1 MKLTR
6 QNMIGPWAGLPI
18 AWNDDDTFNE
28 KAYRQNV
35 ERCCAAGM
43 PGVYTGG
50 TTGEFYA
57 LDFDEFKQVTKA
69 TIRECKQAGTPVMIG
84 CTSTFTLGVIRRAR
98 YAREQGADAIQVALP
113 FWMEV
118 PDREVV
124 PFYKAISDAVP
135 GLPISIYETLRAKKA
150 ISVAQHRAIH
160 KEVPAVIMVKSNENT
175 IGRTPGGCVELSKLY
190 NVFVGEEAIARLG
203 PHGAVGCCSSL
214 VYQNPRIILHMFD
227 LLARKQ
233 WTELKGWTD
242 KIHKLIFKG
251 LKPCFDAGCADSA
264 IDHLLGLSA
273 GFLKT
278 SLRSRGPYPSCTPRM
293 LKQFRQWLKQNLP
306 EFLEL

>member
-6 QNMIGPWAGLPI
+6 QNMTGPWAGLPI
-18 AWNDDDTFNE
+18 AWKDDDTFDE
-28 KAYRQNV
+28 KTYRGDV
-35 ERCCAAGM
+35 ARCCAAGV

-57 LDFDEFKQVTKA
+57 LDYSEFQQVTKA
-69 TIRECKQAGTPVMIG
+69 TVRECKRGRTPVMIG

-98 YAREQGADAIQVALP
+98 FAHEQGADAIQVALP

-150 ISVAQHRAIH
+150 ISLDLHRAIH

-175 IGRTPGGCVELSKLY
+175 LGHSKKGCAELSKLC
-190 NVFVGEEAIARLG
+190 NVFVGENVTAELG
-203 PHGAVGCCSSL
+203 PSGAIGSCSSL
-214 VYQNPRIILHMFD
+214 VYQNPRIILYMFD
-227 LLARKQ
+227 LLNKKQ
-233 WTELKGWTD
+233 WKELEVWAD
-242 KIHKLIFKG
+242 KLTRLILVG
-251 LKPCFDAGCADSA
+251 LKPCFDAGGVDSA
-264 IDHLLGLSA
+264 IDRLLGLSA

-278 SLRSRGPYPSCTPRM
+278 SLRSRGPYPSCTPKM
-293 LKQFRQWLKQNLP
+293 LKQFQQWLKHNMP